1 MAIWKTKLVDFDQH
15 VVGTANLTL
24 EDLGNGHAS
33 GTLRGLSGP
42 VHVVEMDL
50 SGVVR
55 GNEFVVGGSNRE
67 LGINLFLVFAPF
79 TFAFAGSAR
88 LVVHDSGV
96 VSDLF
101 VITSGIE

>member
-1 MAIWKTKLVDFDQH
+1 MAIWKTKFIDFEQH
-15 VVGTANLTL
+15 TVGIANLTL

-42 VHVVEMDL
+42 VHVTELDL

-55 GNEFVVGGSNRE
+55 GNEFVVGGSNQA
-67 LGINLFLVFAPF
+67 LGINLFLIFAPF

-88 LVVHDSGV
+88 LVVHEGGA

>member
-1 MAIWKTKLVDFDQH
+1 MAIWKTKFIDFDQH
-15 VVGTANLTL
+15 VVSTANLTL

-42 VHVVEMDL
+42 VHVDELDL

-55 GNEFVVGGSNRE
+55 GNEFVVGGSNQA
-67 LGINLFLVFAPF
+67 LGINLFLIFAPF

-88 LVVHDSGV
+88 LVVHAGGA
-96 VSDLF
+96 VSNLF
-101 VITSGIE
+101 VITSGID